1 MSRVGDRIRERRVD
15 LKLTQEELASKAG
28 ISKGFLSDVE
38 TGKRNISAETLL
50 DLARVLGLSLDAV
63 MKEED
68 IQPSTGEVQIPATLV
83 ELARREN
90 LTFIQ
95 ALTLLD
101 MQRQIIAHRSLREKQ
116 TDLDEVDWAKFYGK
130 VKDFISDE

>member
-1 MSRVGDRIRERRVD
+1 MSRVGDRIRERRVE
-15 LKLTQEELASKAG
+15 LKFTQEELAVKAG

-50 DLARVLGLSLDAV
+50 DLTRVLGMSLDAV

-68 IQPSTGEVQIPATLV
+68 IQPSTGENGEVQIPAPLV

-90 LTFIQ
+90 LTFVQ
-95 ALTLLD
+95 ALMLLD
-101 MQRQIIAHRSLREKQ
+101 MQRQIIAHRSLREKEIG
-116 TDLDEVDWAKFYGK
+116 LDEVDWPKFYGK
-130 VKDFISDE
+130 VKDFL